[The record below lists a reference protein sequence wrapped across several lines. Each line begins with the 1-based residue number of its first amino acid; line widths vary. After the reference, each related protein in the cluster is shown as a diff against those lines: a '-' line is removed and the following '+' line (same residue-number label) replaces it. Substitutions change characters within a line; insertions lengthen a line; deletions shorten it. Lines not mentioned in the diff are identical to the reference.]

1 MHPFMVKAGITG
13 REDLREIVKYLLN
26 GFGDMLMELNDEYP
40 DMRFRVVDTR
50 NSIEE
55 NEWLNE
61 IHPTGEGFKKIADCI
76 YNEGIKPAVGG

>member
-1 MHPFMVKAGITG
+1 MGKGYT
-13 REDLREIVKYLLN
+13 
-26 GFGDMLMELNDEYP
+26 

-50 NSIEE
+50 NFIEE

-61 IHPTGEGFKKIADCI
+61 IHPTGEGFKKIADRI